1 MQVMIDLE
9 TLALTPDAAILQI
22 GAVKFDNTGIGGYFD
37 SGAISLQNHFDNGRK
52 VSETTLQF

>member
-22 GAVKFDNTGIGGYFD
+22 GAVKFDNTGIL
-37 SGAISLQNHFDNGRK
+37 GAAARRSPRAIVGRW
-52 VSETTLQF
+52 